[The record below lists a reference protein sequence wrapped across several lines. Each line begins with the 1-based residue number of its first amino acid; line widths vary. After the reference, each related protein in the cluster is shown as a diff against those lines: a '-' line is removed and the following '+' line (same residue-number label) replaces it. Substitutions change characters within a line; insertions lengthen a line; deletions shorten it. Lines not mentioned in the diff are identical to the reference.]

1 MPLRQRRWQRRR
13 QLRLTQTLEVDSM
26 GPKECGGVVF
36 GRFTILTTSFF
47 PNLQSLSPRRDLRIC
62 RTHVFVLTV
71 SSAFVCALLA
81 PLLLFLLLLLA
92 RLFVGSVVAVA
103 VVVAAGVPLLSVIG
117 LAHIFH
123 FVAEKR
129 VNSCSELGSA
139 DRLLILTVFG
149 WQSAP

>member
-81 PLLLFLLLLLA
+81 PLLLLLLLLA

-149 WQSAP
+149 WQSTP

>member
-1 MPLRQRRWQRRR
+1 M
-13 QLRLTQTLEVDSM
+13 
-26 GPKECGGVVF
+26 VF